1 MIKTSLPRKN
11 NSFVYGLHNILRV
24 KYEVGHIQLFDK
36 GKVNNLSPQFSTV
49 GSSFIRQAVAYTGRR
64 RNLFPC
70 DDAKICLSKPSER
83 SVRCLGIRN
92 EQNEWGGNVHVRGG
106 G

>member
-36 GKVNNLSPQFSTV
+36 GKVNNLSLQVSTV
-49 GSSFIRQAVAYTGRR
+49 GSSFIRQSHMQEDKEIYSHAMMRKYVCPSRESEA
-64 RNLFPC
+64 C
-70 DDAKICLSKPSER
+70 DAWVSEMSKMSGE
-83 SVRCLGIRN
+83 
-92 EQNEWGGNVHVRGG
+92 EM
-106 G
+106 